1 MCDGTSICPQSPRV
15 GTHPRIAA
23 TLAEGD
29 RRLVDNL
36 KARAEVL
43 RTELARSDAAKT
55 EVALIA
61 LIGRMLRRP

>member
-1 MCDGTSICPQSPRV
+1 MA
-15 GTHPRIAA
+15 THPRIAA

-43 RTELARSDAAKT
+43 RAELARSNAART
-55 EVALIA
+55 ELALIA
-61 LIGRMLRRP
+61 LIERMLRRP